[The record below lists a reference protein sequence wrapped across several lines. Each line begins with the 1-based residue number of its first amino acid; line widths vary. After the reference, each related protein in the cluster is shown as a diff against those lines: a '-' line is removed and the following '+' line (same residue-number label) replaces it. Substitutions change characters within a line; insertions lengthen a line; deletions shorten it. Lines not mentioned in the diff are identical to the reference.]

1 MEEGEVAL
9 LCLLICDDGK
19 RRKKR
24 KQKYWV
30 RNVFLK
36 QSEFGTFS
44 TLVNEMRL
52 TDWEYYFKN
61 ILNFNLTI
69 IDYFL
74 YKKMSSYFW
83 VRYLRMCPDGFEHL
97 LSLVTPLISKETTS
111 FRKLIFA
118 EQRLLVILRYLAPVG
133 FRQIWKTWRK

>member
-19 RRKKR
+19 RRKNRKR
-24 KQKYWV
+24 KYWV

-61 ILNFNLTI
+61 ILNFDLTI

-74 YKKMSSYFW
+74 YKKMSSYFC

-133 FRQIWKTWRK
+133 FRQIWKT

>member
-1 MEEGEVAL
+1 MEEREVAL

-19 RRKKR
+19 GRKKR
-24 KQKYWV
+24 KRKYWV

-44 TLVNEMRL
+44 TSVNEMRL

-69 IDYFL
+69 IDYIL
-74 YKKMSSYFW
+74 YKKMSSYFC

-133 FRQIWKTWRK
+133 FRQIWKT